1 MTVLPQWLVFF
12 ANLDWLF
19 EHAVHDQSIK
29 TQGDEGRNSAGK
41 QNACG
46 KRGKISNM
54 QWAQDEI
61 CTVLAVFNVHNNGKN
76 NGISLGLNQ
85 GLLVEY

>member
-29 TQGDEGRNSAGK
+29 TQGDEERNSAGK
-41 QNACG
+41 QNASG

-54 QWAQDEI
+54 Q
-61 CTVLAVFNVHNNGKN
+61 
-76 NGISLGLNQ
+76 
-85 GLLVEY
+85 